1 MDHVETKS
9 DCEPESEAFEGVQ
22 TIQSKTS
29 NKSKDSKN
37 NDDLQVQ
44 ENHPSIWKSD
54 EIRNEI

>member
-9 DCEPESEAFEGVQ
+9 DCEPESEAFEEVK

-37 NDDLQVQ
+37 NDELQVQ
-44 ENHPSIWKSD
+44 ENHPFI
-54 EIRNEI
+54 